1 MFPHFDQEEVPRVPG
16 TRRTQ
21 RISMFLVVAVAAAGV
36 CAAAAFG
43 AVSKP
48 TVKGTI
54 ALVQGIRPEPFHNAL
69 ACGAKKEA
77 AALGYKFVVQGP
89 PKWDAT
95 VQIPVLNAVVAT
107 KPDAMIVTPDDAH
120 ALVPAVKQAIGQGIK
135 VVVTA
140 DQDLADPSLRK
151 SFVASDNVAGAAVA
165 ADALAKAIGKSGKVM
180 VMDDAPG
187 ATTSEQRLAG
197 FQKEIKKYPN
207 IKYLGVKWSQ
217 QIDATTA
224 AAQVA
229 AVIRS
234 NPDLKG
240 IFAVNDAMSLGS
252 ATAIREAKL
261 TGQVKLVAF
270 DAATIQMKLMRQGQL
285 TAAIGQHPS
294 LVGKD
299 AVLQAV
305 NALEG
310 KPVQKRVKTPF
321 TVVTPAN
328 MNTPAGKGAEYTT
341 LNCS

>member
-1 MFPHFDQEEVPRVPG
+1 MPKSRRSQRVSIAVVLAFAVTG
-16 TRRTQ
+16 TC
-21 RISMFLVVAVAAAGV
+21 VAAAV
-36 CAAAAFG
+36 AKPAA
-43 AVSKP
+43 
-48 TVKGTI
+48 KGTI

-89 PKWDAT
+89 AKWDAT

-107 KPDAMIVTPDDAH
+107 KPDAMIVTPDDSH
-120 ALVPAVKQAIGQGIK
+120 ALVPSVKQAIAQGIK
-135 VVVTA
+135 VIVTA
-140 DQDLADPSLRK
+140 DQDLAQPSLRK

-165 ADALAKAIGKSGKVM
+165 ADALAKAIGKTGKVM

-187 ATTSEQRLAG
+187 ATTSQQRLKG
-197 FQKEIKKYPN
+197 FQKEIKKYPK
-207 IKYLGVKWSQ
+207 IEYIGVKWSQ

-229 AVIRS
+229 AVLRS
-234 NPDLKG
+234 NSDLKG
-240 IFAVNDAMSLGS
+240 VFAVNDAMALGS

-261 TGQVKLVAF
+261 IGKVKLVAF

-294 LVGKD
+294 LVGKN

-305 NALEG
+305 NALGG
-310 KPVQKRVKTPF
+310 KPVKARVKTPF
-321 TVVTPAN
+321 TVVTPKN
-328 MNTPAGKGAEYTT
+328 MNTPVGKAAQYTT